1 MRIKTIWD
9 ICRSLSIL
17 KLVLGRK
24 QIIINTFL
32 CLGFLSVL
40 LSGYSYAGVWRDT
53 FDGTEL
59 NGWKRTAERNHWSP
73 RWEVVEGFLF
83 AKISRGAN
91 AASCGI
97 KTADF
102 LHWNIHEF
110 QLDRLTVVGR
120 KIQYL
125 QQGWHGM
132 GELCLFL
139 GKRKPIPD
147 FAVEGYIFSPEETS
161 SVTFSTKNDYNRGR
175 TRAWY
180 GDKFPFTTRHLKV
193 VFDSGQFQLFTNSV
207 LLTEFVDKHFTEI
220 DVVGLLVT
228 CHIGGEWF
236 GASIS
241 SFSVSGSGIP
251 DHNLAVQLQK
261 TQLTTTWGEL
271 KRYE

>member
-1 MRIKTIWD
+1 MIVK
-9 ICRSLSIL
+9 
-17 KLVLGRK
+17 
-24 QIIINTFL
+24 TFL
-32 CLGFLSVL
+32 SLLLLSVI
-40 LSGYSYAGVWRDT
+40 LSGHSYAGVWRDT
-53 FDGTEL
+53 FDGNEL

-91 AASCGI
+91 AGSCGK

-110 QLDRLTVVGR
+110 QLDHLTVVGR
-120 KIQYL
+120 KIKYL
-125 QQGWHGM
+125 QEGWHGM

-139 GKRKPIPD
+139 GKRKPNPD

-161 SVTFSTKNDYNRGR
+161 RVTFSTKNDYSRGK

-180 GDKFPFTTRHLKV
+180 GDKFPFTTHHLKAD
-193 VFDSGQFQLFTNSV
+193 FDSGQFQLWTNGV
-207 LLTEFVDKHFTEI
+207 LLTEFVDNHFTEI

-228 CHIGGEWF
+228 CHGGGEWF

-241 SFSVSGSGIP
+241 SFSVSGRGIP
-251 DHNLAVQLQK
+251 DHNLAVQLRK
-261 TQLTTTWGEL
+261 TQLTTTWGQL
-271 KRYE
+271 KRFE